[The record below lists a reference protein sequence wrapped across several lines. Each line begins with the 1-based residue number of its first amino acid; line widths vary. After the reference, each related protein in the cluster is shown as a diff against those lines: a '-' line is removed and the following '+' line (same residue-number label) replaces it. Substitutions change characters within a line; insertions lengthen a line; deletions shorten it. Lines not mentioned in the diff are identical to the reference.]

1 MIIISFSSNFY
12 RFMPEALTAL
22 LTFGEKFKLLPFK
35 RAPDNV
41 CTLNGS
47 ATALILLLPPYQF
60 ILIIHSRVMW

>member
-1 MIIISFSSNFY
+1 
-12 RFMPEALTAL
+12 MPEALTAL

-47 ATALILLLPPYQF
+47 ATALTLLLPPYQF